1 MVPSES
7 AETVVSG
14 HRMALS
20 VSPAQTVLWDQLQY
34 TGDPAEFAWVLP
46 VKGDPKVEVAA
57 SAFFEVLEANTAVTV
72 TSPVLDCPQ
81 SGCCLSGDDSAA
93 GDVQPGDPAVSV
105 VHQGTVGPYETVTLA
120 ATDPDALASYLTQH
134 GYAVDPSARATF
146 DAYVAEGFGFVAL
159 RLQPGKDVRQM
170 VPIRVRSE
178 GANLTLPLRG
188 ISVGAGANVPIV
200 LYVIGAGRYT
210 TQNFPE
216 AQLAWPLLSWDYKTS
231 SSNYTSLR
239 EAALAEQDGRSFLT
253 TYARGELL
261 RADFAYSYFTQA
273 RDNGELGFNCAF
285 PSFVENPKVVDACPD
300 AEWGVGCPVGP
311 GEADLHK
318 LGCEGGSDLAIAL
331 VGMRPSEAFV
341 TRLEANL
348 PRAALDS
355 DLVLRAAD
363 DQSEVSNTLTAT
375 IALNNEGLCP
385 SMSANPAPPTRPLE
399 LVRQGVLWAG
409 VAGLFA
415 AWLRRRARA
424 ATRRCDAALRARA
437 HGVD

>member
-1 MVPSES
+1 MLIFSRCFGWRSAGAARAGLALAAMGLSLSSLPGDAQACGACMVPSES

-72 TSPVLDCPQ
+72 TSPQLDCPQ
-81 SGCCLSGDDSAA
+81 GGCCFSGDDSA
-93 GDVQPGDPAVSV
+93 GGVYEPEEPGVTV

-216 AQLAWPLLSWDYKTS
+216 AQSRGRSSRGTTRPKAPTTPPCVRPRWRSRTDAASSRPMRAASSYAPTSRMHISRKRERTASSASTAPSRASSRTRRSWTPARTRSGGSAARWAPARPTCTS
-231 SSNYTSLR
+231 S
-239 EAALAEQDGRSFLT
+239 A
-253 TYARGELL
+253 
-261 RADFAYSYFTQA
+261 
-273 RDNGELGFNCAF
+273 
-285 PSFVENPKVVDACPD
+285 
-300 AEWGVGCPVGP
+300 
-311 GEADLHK
+311 
-318 LGCEGGSDLAIAL
+318 
-331 VGMRPSEAFV
+331 
-341 TRLEANL
+341 
-348 PRAALDS
+348 
-355 DLVLRAAD
+355 
-363 DQSEVSNTLTAT
+363 
-375 IALNNEGLCP
+375 
-385 SMSANPAPPTRPLE
+385 
-399 LVRQGVLWAG
+399 
-409 VAGLFA
+409 
-415 AWLRRRARA
+415 ARA
-424 ATRRCDAALRARA
+424 AATSRSRSSACARARPS
-437 HGVD
+437 